1 MWIVNRLK
9 KKNYFTYSAG
19 DEKWLIIVKFNYYEP
34 FDYSVGDT
42 LTGWSQID
50 GNSLRNFLKE
60 KRFKWKEP

>member
-1 MWIVNRLK
+1 LYRKKKCERNSEREKEKRLK

-42 LTGWSQID
+42 LTG
-50 GNSLRNFLKE
+50 
-60 KRFKWKEP
+60 